1 MTESRITFYGADWC
15 ADCRRSKAFLE
26 SHDVAYTFI
35 DVVEDAA
42 AAEKVAGLTGN
53 NTTIP
58 VIFFDDGA
66 MLIEPSD
73 EVLEAK
79 LTELAIL

>member
-15 ADCRRSKAFLE
+15 ADCRRSKAFLDGR
-26 SHDVAYTFI
+26 DVPYTFI

-42 AAEKVAGLTGN
+42 AAQKVAAITGN
-53 NTTIP
+53 DTTIP
-58 VIFFDDGA
+58 VIVFDDGA

-73 EVLEAK
+73 EVLETK
-79 LTELAIL
+79 LVELAIL